1 MVHGMFNQLMKR
13 VSFSQNFNLK
23 SQIQPMKKPRYLTKS
38 RFKQA
43 LECPTKLF
51 YTKKDIYANVQNDDT
66 FLKSLAQGGF
76 QIEEVARMNYEDGVA
91 IIGDDWAYE
100 ELAKRTEELLLQ
112 ENITIFEAA
121 FLYNGLFIR
130 VDILH
135 KVGNN
140 VQLIEVKAKSI
151 SEKYHDSFIGKT
163 GKLTSGWIP
172 YLYDV
177 AFQKYVIQQSYPG
190 WKVKA
195 YLMLANKDAVAS
207 VDGLNQMFRIT
218 KKSNLRTGIIKSEN
232 LKLKDLGVTLLSKI
246 LIEDEMDL
254 IFNQNPIEE
263 NRTFEELIHFYK
275 KHYES
280 DIKIFTEIGRH
291 CKSCEFYSPDLE
303 KSRSGFHECWS
314 EQLNLPPSKID
325 RPKAYDV
332 SNLHFSKKDNLMRE
346 GKYFIADLTENDIDV
361 KPEAGKFSQSERQWI
376 QIEKIIQN
384 DPAPKFEKDG
394 LRDELKSW
402 KFPLNFIDF
411 ETSAIALPFT
421 KGRRPYEQLA
431 FQYSHHIVYEDG
443 RVEHA
448 SEYLNTTIGE
458 FPNYNFIRSLKQS
471 LELNDGSI
479 FRYHNH
485 ENTIVNAIYKQLMD
499 SDEKDKEVLMDFIR
513 TISHS
518 TGNSTE
524 KWAKGD
530 RDMIDLWKV
539 VKDYYYDPYTGGS
552 NSIKDVLPAVLFSST
567 FLQNK
572 YQKKIREIN
581 LTSMNFDENQILLKI
596 ENGKLTSPYKLLPP
610 LFEGWDKEALDN
622 NITDIE
628 GISDGG
634 AALTAYGKL
643 QLQDVS
649 LAERKAIEIGLL
661 KYCELDTLAMVMIYE
676 YFRDIT
682 K

>member
-1 MVHGMFNQLMKR
+1 M
-13 VSFSQNFNLK
+13 
-23 SQIQPMKKPRYLTKS
+23 QPTKKPRYLTKS

-51 YTKKDIYANVQNDDT
+51 YTKKNIYANVQNDDT

-76 QIEEVARMNYEDGVA
+76 QIEEAARMNYQDGIA
-91 IIGDDWAYE
+91 ITGDDWDYE
-100 ELAKRTEELLLQ
+100 VLVKRTEELLQQ

-121 FLYNGLFIR
+121 FLHNGLFVR
-130 VDILH
+130 VDILQ
-135 KVGNN
+135 KIGNN
-140 VQLIEVKAKSI
+140 IQLIEVKAKSI
-151 SEKYHDSFIGKT
+151 SEKHHDSFIGAKN
-163 GKLTSGWIP
+163 GKLSSGWIP

-177 AFQKYVIQQSYPG
+177 AFQKYVMQQSYPH

-232 LKLKDLGVTLLSKI
+232 LKLQDLGDTLLSKI
-246 LIEDEMDL
+246 IIEDEMQL
-254 IFNQNPIEE
+254 IFTKNPVDE

-275 KHYES
+275 NHYES
-280 DIKIFTEIGRH
+280 DIKIFNEIGRH
-291 CKSCEFYSPDLE
+291 CKVCEFYSPNNE
-303 KSRSGFHECWS
+303 EYRSGFHECWS
-314 EQLNLPPSKID
+314 EQLNLPTDKINK
-325 RPKAYDV
+325 PKSYDV
-332 SNLHFSKKDNLMRE
+332 SNLHFSKKDSLMQE
-346 GKYFIADLTENDIDV
+346 GKYFIEDITENDIDV
-361 KPEAGKFSQSERQWI
+361 KSEAGKFSQSERQWI

-384 DPAPKFEKDG
+384 DSSPSFEKDG
-394 LRDELKSW
+394 LRDELNTW

-421 KGRRPYEQLA
+421 KGRSPYEQLA
-431 FQYSHHIVYEDG
+431 FQYSHHIVFEDG
-443 RVEHA
+443 RVEHT

-458 FPNYNFIRSLKQS
+458 FPNYNFIRSLKKS
-471 LELNDGSI
+471 LELNTGSI

-485 ENTIVNAIYKQLMD
+485 ENTIVNAIYKQLID
-499 SDEKDKEVLMDFIR
+499 SDEKDKAELMEFIKS
-513 TISHS
+513 ISHS
-518 TGNSTE
+518 TGNSPE
-524 KWAKGD
+524 KWRGD

-552 NSIKDVLPAVLFSST
+552 NSIKDVLPAVLFSSR

-572 YQKKIREIN
+572 YQKSIREIN
-581 LTSMNFDENQILLKI
+581 LTSINFDDNKILLKLEKGNPI
-596 ENGKLTSPYKLLPP
+596 SPYKLLPP

-622 NITDIE
+622 NITEIE

-634 AALTAYGKL
+634 AALAAYGKL
-643 QLQDVS
+643 QFEEVS
-649 LAERKAIEIGLL
+649 VTERKAIETGLL

-676 YFRDIT
+676 YFREIA

>member
-1 MVHGMFNQLMKR
+1 MKE
-13 VSFSQNFNLK
+13 N
-23 SQIQPMKKPRYLTKS
+23 KPRYLTKS

-76 QIEEVARMNYEDGVA
+76 QIEELARMNYEDGVA
-91 IIGDDWAYE
+91 ITGDDRDYE
-100 ELAKRTEELLLQ
+100 ELVNRTSKLLQQ

-135 KVGNN
+135 KNGNN

-151 SEKYHDSFIGKT
+151 SEKHHDGFIGKK

-177 AFQKYVIQQSYPG
+177 AFQKYVIQQSYPD

-232 LKLKDLGVTLLSKI
+232 LELDDLGDTLLSKI
-246 LIEDEMDL
+246 LIEEEMNL
-254 IFNQNPIEE
+254 IFNKNPVDE
-263 NRTFEELIHFYK
+263 NRTFKKLIDHYK
-275 KHYES
+275 NHYES
-280 DIKIFTEIGRH
+280 DIKIFTEIGRQ
-291 CKSCEFYSPDLE
+291 CKSCEFYSPNIE
-303 KSRSGFHECWS
+303 EYRSGFHECWS
-314 EQLNLPPSKID
+314 EQLNLPTNKID

-332 SNLHFSKKDNLMRE
+332 SNLHFSKKDSLMQE
-346 GKYFIADLTENDIDV
+346 GKYFIEDITENDIDV

-376 QIEKIIQN
+376 QIEKVIQN
-384 DPAPKFEKDG
+384 EATPEFEKDG

-421 KGRRPYEQLA
+421 KGRKPYEQLA

-448 SEYLNTTIGE
+448 AEYLNTAVGV
-458 FPNYNFIRSLKQS
+458 FPNFDFIRSLKRS
-471 LELNDGSI
+471 LEANHGSI

-485 ENTIVNAIYKQLMD
+485 ENTIVNAIYKQLRD
-499 SDEKDKEVLMDFIR
+499 SDEGDKEELMTFIKS
-513 TISHS
+513 ISHS
-518 TGNSTE
+518 TDKSPE
-524 KWAKGD
+524 KWQGGD
-530 RDMIDLWKV
+530 RDMIDIWKV
-539 VKDYYYDPYTGGS
+539 VKDYYYDPHTGGS

-572 YQKKIREIN
+572 YQKPIGEIN
-581 LTSMNFDENQILLKI
+581 LTSKNFNDDQIFLKLESGEPI
-596 ENGKLTSPYKLLPP
+596 NPYKLLPP

-622 NITDIE
+622 NITEIE

-643 QLQDVS
+643 QLEEVS
-649 LAERKAIEIGLL
+649 SQEREAIEAGLL

-676 YFRDIT
+676 YFKEIINN
-682 K
+682 